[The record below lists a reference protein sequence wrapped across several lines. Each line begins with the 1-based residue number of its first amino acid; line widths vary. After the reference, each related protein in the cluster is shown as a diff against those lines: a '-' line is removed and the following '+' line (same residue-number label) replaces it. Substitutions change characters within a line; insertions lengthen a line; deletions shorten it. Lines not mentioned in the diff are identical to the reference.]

1 MKRRYSRLLFIELIY
16 NMLCLN
22 EGDDLNENNYLME
35 NIDSKL
41 FFIES
46 IQDMMEIETYSES
59 FFDELVNLLKF
70 PVSLKINFLQSI
82 LYKALLLAA
91 TYEMKIHDK
100 KLVIKEYLVLAD
112 FFDLNAKFIHG
123 ALDNTEVVIIKQ

>member
-22 EGDDLNENNYLME
+22 EGDDLNENNCLINVE
-35 NIDSKL
+35 DKL

-46 IQDMMEIETYSES
+46 IQDMMEIEKYSES

>member
-46 IQDMMEIETYSES
+46 IQDMMEIEKYSES

-100 KLVIKEYLVLAD
+100 KI
-112 FFDLNAKFIHG
+112 
-123 ALDNTEVVIIKQ
+123 